1 MFKNIYQGI
10 FYGYAEPIY
19 DIFTQFYEM
28 FLDMF
33 MFMFNHCYHFI
44 RDNHVHIYVAIIH
57 EFKIVNNIK

>member
-1 MFKNIYQGI
+1 
-10 FYGYAEPIY
+10 
-19 DIFTQFYEM
+19 M
-28 FLDMF
+28 FLDMFMF